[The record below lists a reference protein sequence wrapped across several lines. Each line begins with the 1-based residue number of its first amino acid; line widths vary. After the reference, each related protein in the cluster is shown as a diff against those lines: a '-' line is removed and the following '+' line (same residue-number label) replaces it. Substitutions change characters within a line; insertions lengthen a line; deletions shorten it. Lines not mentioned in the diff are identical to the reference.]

1 MIVLGIDP
9 GFARCGYGV
18 VDFHNK
24 RGKVLDFGC
33 IEPKVLESDEFK
45 LNFVYD
51 ELEKVIKKFSPN
63 LFAIEK
69 VFYNN
74 NAKTVIKVG
83 GAIGVVKLVAYKNGL
98 EVMQYTPLQVKM
110 SLTGYG
116 KADKKQVQQ
125 MVKNVFKLDSIPQ
138 PDDAADGLAICYC
151 VAVDK
156 GLI

>member
-1 MIVLGIDP
+1 MIVIGIDP

-18 VDFHNK
+18 VEFNNK
-24 RGKVLDFGC
+24 KGKVLDFGC
-33 IEPKVLESDEFK
+33 VEPKVLESDEFK
-45 LNFVYD
+45 LNYVYE

-63 LFAIEK
+63 LFAVEK
-69 VFYNN
+69 VFFNS

-83 GAIGVVKLVAYKNGL
+83 SAIGVVKLMAYKNGL
-98 EVMQYTPLQVKM
+98 QVEEYTPLQVKM

-125 MVKNVFKLDSIPQ
+125 MIKNAFKLDSIPQ

-151 VAVDK
+151 MAVDK
-156 GLI
+156 RLI